1 MYFNFTQS
9 SYMQK
14 IMWGRGLGARLCVI
28 DIPDKSVLLIDC
40 VYARYHAHMHVPLA
54 VAFVFQSVLI
64 NLLQFLSFQFH
75 YQSDYEPEQYI
86 YRSPGHYSI
95 YGEEEGPTIISWQG
109 EQSDDT
115 DCEDPSHYYSTTSH
129 YKSPTPQSSTS
140 RPPTSQSS
148 GGSYYSPPPASLEE
162 EEQQDEGSTSTT
174 IYHTAL
180 VGEQEEDEGSTTT
193 YHTAL
198 VGEQEEDEGSTT
210 TYHTAL
216 VGEQEE
222 EEEVRICVVNF
233 MCLRRTLHV
242 CKHHLRNISL
252 VWEEQKTFSVYVT
265 HCHGNHTCTHKYTHT
280 CTHTT

>member
-129 YKSPTPQSSTS
+129 YKSPTPQSTTS
-140 RPPTSQSS
+140 RSPTSQSS
-148 GGSYYSPPPASLEE
+148 GGSYYSLPPASLEE
-162 EEQQDEGSTSTT
+162 QEENEGST
-174 IYHTAL
+174 I
-180 VGEQEEDEGSTTT
+180 
-193 YHTAL
+193 
-198 VGEQEEDEGSTT
+198 
-210 TYHTAL
+210 YHTAL

-222 EEEVRICVVNF
+222 EEEVRTCVVNF

-252 VWEEQKTFSVYVT
+252 VWVT
-265 HCHGNHTCTHKYTHT
+265 MAMSYIN
-280 CTHTT
+280 